1 MKKVLFI
8 LGPTGVGKS
17 EVGIKLAQ
25 IFNGEI
31 ISADSVQVFR
41 ELNIG
46 SAKVSKKEM
55 GSIKHHAIDIL
66 PPQAKFS
73 VFEFVKLTKDLIEQI
88 SAKGKNPIIVGGTGL
103 YVKALTEGYDF
114 GGESVSQQSREDLD
128 KMTNQE
134 LVSLLKTLNPE
145 ILDKIDLNNKRRLVR
160 AVEIAREGK
169 KVSKNKCEY
178 DFLVLALFQPREQLY
193 KKINDRVDLMIK
205 KGLVEEV
212 KGLKEKGLTLENQS
226 MSAIGYKEIYSYLEG
241 QCTLEEAINLI
252 KQHTRNYAKRQITFM
267 KGLQC
272 EFMAR
277 DDENAIIK
285 RVEEFYDNSRT

>member
-46 SAKVSKKEM
+46 SAKVSEKEM
-55 GSIKHHAIDIL
+55 GNIKHHAIDIL

-128 KMTNQE
+128 KMTNEE
-134 LVSLLKTLNPE
+134 LANLLKSLNPE
-145 ILDKIDLNNKRRLVR
+145 ILNKIDLNNKRRLFR

-178 DFLVLALFQPREQLY
+178 DFLVLALVQPREQLY

-212 KGLKEKGLTLENQS
+212 KGLREKGLTLENQS
-226 MSAIGYKEIYSYLEG
+226 MSAIGYKEIYNYLEG

-285 RVEEFYDNSRT
+285 RVEEFYDDSRT

>member
-55 GSIKHHAIDIL
+55 GNIKHHAIDIL

-178 DFLVLALFQPREQLY
+178 DFLVLALVQPREQLY

-226 MSAIGYKEIYSYLEG
+226 MSAIGYKEIYNYLEG

-272 EFMAR
+272 EFMPR
-277 DDENAIIK
+277 EDENAIIK
-285 RVEEFYDNSRT
+285 RAEEFYDNSRT

>member
-46 SAKVSKKEM
+46 SAKVSEKEM
-55 GSIKHHAIDIL
+55 GNIKHHAIDIL

-128 KMTNQE
+128 KMTNEE
-134 LVSLLKTLNPE
+134 LANLLKSLNPE
-145 ILDKIDLNNKRRLVR
+145 ILNKIDLNNKRRLVR

-178 DFLVLALFQPREQLY
+178 DFLVLALVQPREQLY

-212 KGLKEKGLTLENQS
+212 KGLREKGLTLENQS
-226 MSAIGYKEIYSYLEG
+226 MSAIGYKEIYNYLEG
-241 QCTLEEAINLI
+241 QCTLEDAVNLI

-285 RVEEFYDNSRT
+285 RVEEFYDDSRT

>member
-55 GSIKHHAIDIL
+55 GNIKHHAIDIL

-114 GGESVSQQSREDLD
+114 GGESVPQQSREDID
-128 KMTNQE
+128 KMTNEE
-134 LVSLLKTLNPE
+134 LANLLKSLNPE
-145 ILDKIDLNNKRRLVR
+145 ILNKIDLNNKRRLVR

-178 DFLVLALFQPREQLY
+178 DFLVLALVQPREQLY

-205 KGLVEEV
+205 KGLIEEV

-272 EFMAR
+272 EFMPR
-277 DDENAIIK
+277 EDENAIIK

>member
-46 SAKVSKKEM
+46 SAKVSEKEM
-55 GSIKHHAIDIL
+55 GNIKHHAIDIL

-114 GGESVSQQSREDLD
+114 GGESVPQQSREDLD
-128 KMTNQE
+128 KMTNEE
-134 LVSLLKTLNPE
+134 LANLLKSLNPE
-145 ILDKIDLNNKRRLVR
+145 ILNKIDLNNKRRLVR

-178 DFLVLALFQPREQLY
+178 DFLVLALIQPREQLY

-226 MSAIGYKEIYSYLEG
+226 MSAIGYKEIYNYLEG
-241 QCTLEEAINLI
+241 QCTLEDAVNLI

-285 RVEEFYDNSRT
+285 RVEEFYDDSRT

>member
-55 GSIKHHAIDIL
+55 GNIKHHAIDIL

-73 VFEFVKLTKDLIEQI
+73 VFEFVKLTKNLIEQI

-145 ILDKIDLNNKRRLVR
+145 ILNKIDLNNKRRLVR
-160 AVEIAREGK
+160 AVEIAKEGK

-178 DFLVLALFQPREQLY
+178 DFLVLALVQPREQLY

-226 MSAIGYKEIYSYLEG
+226 MCAIGYKEIYSYLEG

-272 EFMAR
+272 EFIPR
-277 DDENAIIK
+277 EDENAIIK

>member
-46 SAKVSKKEM
+46 SAKVSEKEM
-55 GSIKHHAIDIL
+55 GNIKHHAIDIL

-128 KMTNQE
+128 KMTNEE
-134 LVSLLKTLNPE
+134 LANLLKSLNPE
-145 ILDKIDLNNKRRLVR
+145 ILNKIDLNNKRRLIR

-178 DFLVLALFQPREQLY
+178 DFLVLALVQPREQLY

-212 KGLKEKGLTLENQS
+212 KGLREKGLTLENQS
-226 MSAIGYKEIYSYLEG
+226 MSAIGYKEIYNYLEG
-241 QCTLEEAINLI
+241 QCTLEDAVNLI

-285 RVEEFYDNSRT
+285 RVEEFYDDSRT

>member
-46 SAKVSKKEM
+46 SAKVSEKEM
-55 GSIKHHAIDIL
+55 GNIKHHAIDIL

-128 KMTNQE
+128 KMTNEE
-134 LVSLLKTLNPE
+134 LANLLKSLNPE
-145 ILDKIDLNNKRRLVR
+145 ILNKIDLNNKRRLVR

-178 DFLVLALFQPREQLY
+178 DFLVLALVQPREQLY

-205 KGLVEEV
+205 KGLIEEV

-226 MSAIGYKEIYSYLEG
+226 MSAIGYKEIYNYIEG

-285 RVEEFYDNSRT
+285 RVEEFYDDSRT

>member
-46 SAKVSKKEM
+46 SAKVSEKEM
-55 GSIKHHAIDIL
+55 GNIKHHAIDIL

-128 KMTNQE
+128 KMTNEE
-134 LVSLLKTLNPE
+134 LANLLKSLNPE
-145 ILDKIDLNNKRRLVR
+145 ILNKIDLNNKRRLVR

-178 DFLVLALFQPREQLY
+178 DFLVLALVQPREQLY

-226 MSAIGYKEIYSYLEG
+226 MSAIGYKEIYNYLEG
-241 QCTLEEAINLI
+241 QCTLEDAVNLI

-285 RVEEFYDNSRT
+285 RVEEFYDDSRT

>member
-46 SAKVSKKEM
+46 SAKVSEKEM
-55 GSIKHHAIDIL
+55 GNIKHHAIDIL

-128 KMTNQE
+128 KMTNEE
-134 LVSLLKTLNPE
+134 LANLLKSLNPE
-145 ILDKIDLNNKRRLVR
+145 ILNKIDLNNKRRLVR

-178 DFLVLALFQPREQLY
+178 DFLVLALIQPREQLY

-226 MSAIGYKEIYSYLEG
+226 MSAIGYKEIYNYLEG
-241 QCTLEEAINLI
+241 QCTLEDAVNLI

-285 RVEEFYDNSRT
+285 RVEEFYDDSRT

>member
-46 SAKVSKKEM
+46 SAKVSEKEM
-55 GSIKHHAIDIL
+55 GNIKHHAIDIL

-145 ILDKIDLNNKRRLVR
+145 ILNKIDLNNKRRLVR
-160 AVEIAREGK
+160 AVEIAKEGK

-178 DFLVLALFQPREQLY
+178 DFLVLALVQPREQLY

-212 KGLKEKGLTLENQS
+212 KGLREKGLTLENQS
-226 MSAIGYKEIYSYLEG
+226 MSAIGYKEIYNYLEG
-241 QCTLEEAINLI
+241 QCTLEEAVNLI